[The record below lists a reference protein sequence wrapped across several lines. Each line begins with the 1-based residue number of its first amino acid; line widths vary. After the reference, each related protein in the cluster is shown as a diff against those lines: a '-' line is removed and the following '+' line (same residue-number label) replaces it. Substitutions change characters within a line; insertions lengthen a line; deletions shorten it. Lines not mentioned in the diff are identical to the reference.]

1 MVDASLEILWLS
13 VVRVSVDGFVVGDG
27 DDGDDFLSGVEM
39 LSGADKQHLHNEVE
53 VLPEKGSE
61 DKRINMLNS
70 CQQLEDPYDVF
81 FQLQPDLS
89 TQTTIS

>member
-1 MVDASLEILWLS
+1 
-13 VVRVSVDGFVVGDG
+13 
-27 DDGDDFLSGVEM
+27 M

-70 CQQLEDPYDVF
+70 CQQLEDPYDVL